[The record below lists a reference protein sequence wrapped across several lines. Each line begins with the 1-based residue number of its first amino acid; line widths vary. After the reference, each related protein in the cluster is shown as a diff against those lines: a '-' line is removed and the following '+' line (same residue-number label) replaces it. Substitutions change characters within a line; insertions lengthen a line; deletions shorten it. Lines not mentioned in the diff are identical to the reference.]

1 MPTAGSLDLPSFRAT
16 VDHRAG
22 AGGSARQRGDQR
34 HHARASRETGPA
46 RRDVSTGADCAPRGV
61 DRPRPPVPHR
71 PAACSCERRCAGEQA
86 APAPAAACG
95 AVGRGRSGAAGA
107 GAGGP
112 RASPGAAGGV
122 GRGRCV
128 HARWRSAEHWA
139 GGSVCVGGAHSSRAA
154 GRPFASVRARAA
166 PRPAHGGALTAG
178 RHAGRGGLLTSSRCR
193 AGAASAVHEHAWD
206 GVCTCGATR
215 LRIEWSEERWDVV
228 SRVRTLRTGTCRS
241 MVSTASAPPR
251 PAQPQAPN
259 AAPRLFSTPPPSTPR
274 APPAPPRVT
283 SAPSPPLSPL
293 LRHRHRL
300 HDRRCLLPT
309 ATFAPSTLAAAAL
322 APRLQHHT
330 LLASPPPHP
339 TRSRRRGPCPRCSH
353 HTT

>member
-46 RRDVSTGADCAPRGV
+46 RRDVSSGADCAPKGI

-128 HARWRSAEHWA
+128 HARWRSAEHRA

-193 AGAASAVHEHAWD
+193 AGAASAVHQHAC
-206 GVCTCGATR
+206 GVHLRRHAVANRVERRKMGCG
-215 LRIEWSEERWDVV
+215 LK
-228 SRVRTLRTGTCRS
+228 CK
-241 MVSTASAPPR
+241 
-251 PAQPQAPN
+251 N
-259 AAPRLFSTPPPSTPR
+259 F
-274 APPAPPRVT
+274 
-283 SAPSPPLSPL
+283 
-293 LRHRHRL
+293 
-300 HDRRCLLPT
+300 
-309 ATFAPSTLAAAAL
+309 
-322 APRLQHHT
+322 
-330 LLASPPPHP
+330 
-339 TRSRRRGPCPRCSH
+339 
-353 HTT
+353 

>member
-1 MPTAGSLDLPSFRAT
+1 MPTAGSLDLPSFGAT
-16 VDHRAG
+16 VGHRAG
-22 AGGSARQRGDQR
+22 AGGSAQWRGEQR
-34 HHARASRETGPA
+34 HHARAA
-46 RRDVSTGADCAPRGV
+46 RKAGAALRDVSTGVDSAPRGI
-61 DRPRPPVPHR
+61 DRPRLQVPHR

-193 AGAASAVHEHAWD
+193 AGAASAVHQHAW
-206 GVCTCGATR
+206 C
-215 LRIEWSEERWDVV
+215 
-228 SRVRTLRTGTCRS
+228 
-241 MVSTASAPPR
+241 AP
-251 PAQPQAPN
+251 
-259 AAPRLFSTPPPSTPR
+259 AAPRG
-274 APPAPPRVT
+274 
-283 SAPSPPLSPL
+283 
-293 LRHRHRL
+293 
-300 HDRRCLLPT
+300 CE
-309 ATFAPSTLAAAAL
+309 
-322 APRLQHHT
+322 
-330 LLASPPPHP
+330 
-339 TRSRRRGPCPRCSH
+339 
-353 HTT
+353 